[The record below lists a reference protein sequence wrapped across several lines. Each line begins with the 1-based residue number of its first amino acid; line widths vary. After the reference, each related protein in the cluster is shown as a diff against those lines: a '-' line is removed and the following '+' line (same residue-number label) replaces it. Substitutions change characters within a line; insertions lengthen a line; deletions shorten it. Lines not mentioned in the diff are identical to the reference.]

1 MEAFDFLVPANL
13 QHLTTLLQSPGRKLI
28 AGGTDL
34 IPSLRQDHYSPAQII
49 DISRLRELR
58 YIREQN
64 RTVHIG
70 ALTSFRDIQNSR
82 ILNETAPAL
91 VQAAGQIGSPM
102 IRSRGTL
109 GGNLANA
116 SPAADSLPPLLILD
130 ASVTLS
136 NQKGRRTQTLDE
148 FLLNPGK
155 TDIHPDEILTDIF
168 FEKPP
173 ANCAASFVKIGPRRG
188 MTIAIVNA
196 AALVGL
202 DRDGRINQARLSIG
216 AVAPT
221 AIRCRRTEQELI
233 GKQPSERL
241 WESVSSLVNEEI
253 SPIDDIRGS
262 AQYRRRVAFILI
274 KRALNTAIQ
283 ALQTRMQ
290 P

>member
-13 QHLTTLLQSPGRKLI
+13 QHLTIMLQTPGGKLI

-34 IPSLRQDHYSPAQII
+34 IPSLRQNQNSPAKVI

-58 YIREQN
+58 YIREHN
-64 RTVHIG
+64 RTVRIG

-82 ILNETAPAL
+82 ILFETAPAL

-116 SPAADSLPPLLILD
+116 SPAADSLPALLIMD

-136 NQKGRRTQTLDE
+136 SQNGQRTQKLSE
-148 FLLNPGK
+148 FLLSPGK
-155 TDIHPDEILTDIF
+155 TDLHPDEVLSEIF

-173 ANCAASFVKIGPRRG
+173 FNCGASFVKIGPRRG

-196 AALVGL
+196 AALVEL
-202 DRDGRINQARLSIG
+202 DSEGRINQARLSIG

-221 AIRCRRTEQELI
+221 AIRCRRAEQALV
-233 GKQPSERL
+233 GNLPSEQL
-241 WESVSSLVNEEI
+241 WESVSSLIQEEI
-253 SPIDDIRGS
+253 SPIDDIRGT
-262 AQYRRRVAFILI
+262 AKYRRRAAFILS

-283 ALQTRMQ
+283 SLQTRM
-290 P
+290 

>member
-13 QHLTTLLQSPGRKLI
+13 QHLATLLQTPGRKLI

-34 IPSLRQDHYSPAQII
+34 IPSLRQAHSLPAQII

-64 RTVHIG
+64 RIVHIG
-70 ALTSFRDIQNSR
+70 ALTSFRDVQNSR

-102 IRSRGTL
+102 IRTRGTL
-109 GGNLANA
+109 GGNIAHA
-116 SPAADSLPPLLILD
+116 SPAADSLPALLIMD

-136 NQKGRRTQTLDE
+136 SQKGQRTQMLCD

-155 TDIHPDEILTDIF
+155 TDIHSDEILTDIF
-168 FEKPP
+168 FEKPST
-173 ANCAASFVKIGPRRG
+173 NCAASFVKIGPRRG

-202 DRDGRINQARLSIG
+202 DNDGRINQARLSIG

-221 AIRCRRTEQELI
+221 AIRCRLTEQALI
-233 GKQPSERL
+233 GCLPSEKL
-241 WESVSSLVNEEI
+241 WESISSIIQEEI
-253 SPIDDIRGS
+253 SPIDDIRGT
-262 AQYRRRVAFILI
+262 AQYRRRAAFILS
-274 KRALNTAIQ
+274 KRALNAATQ
-283 ALQTRMQ
+283 SLQTRMQ
-290 P
+290 A

>member
-13 QHLTTLLQSPGRKLI
+13 QHLTLLLQTAGGKLI

-34 IPSLRQDHYSPAQII
+34 IPSLRHNQNAHTQII
-49 DISRLRELR
+49 DISRLHELR

-70 ALTSFRDIQNSR
+70 ALTSFHDIQNSR
-82 ILNETAPAL
+82 ILNEIAPAL

-136 NQKGRRTQTLDE
+136 SQNGQRTQKLSE
-148 FLLNPGK
+148 FLLSPGK
-155 TDIHPDEILTDIF
+155 TDIQPDEILTDIF
-168 FEKPP
+168 FEKTPFNS
-173 ANCAASFVKIGPRRG
+173 ATSFVKIGPRRG
-188 MTIAIVNA
+188 MNIAIVNA
-196 AALVGL
+196 ATLVGL
-202 DRDGRINQARLSIG
+202 DSDGRINHARLSIG

-221 AIRCRRTEQELI
+221 AIRCHRAEQALI
-233 GKQPSERL
+233 GNPPSEQL
-241 WESVSSLVNEEI
+241 WESVSSLITEEI
-253 SPIDDIRGS
+253 SPIDDIRGT
-262 AQYRRRVAFILI
+262 AEYRRRAAFILC
-274 KRALNTAIQ
+274 KRALNAAIHS
-283 ALQTRMQ
+283 LQTRMTL
-290 P
+290 

>member
-13 QHLTTLLQSPGRKLI
+13 QHLTTLLQTPGRKLI

-34 IPSLRQDHYSPAQII
+34 IPSLRQNQNAPSQII
-49 DISRLRELR
+49 DISRLREMR

-64 RTVHIG
+64 RIVHIG

-102 IRSRGTL
+102 IRTRGTL

-116 SPAADSLPPLLILD
+116 SPAADSLPALLIMD

-136 NQKGRRTQTLDE
+136 SQNGQRTQKLQE
-148 FLLNPGK
+148 FLLSPGK
-155 TDIHPDEILTDIF
+155 TDLHSDEILTDIF

-173 ANCAASFVKIGPRRG
+173 INCAASFMKIGPRRG

-196 AALVGL
+196 AALLGL
-202 DRDGRINQARLSIG
+202 DSDGCINQVRLSIG
-216 AVAPT
+216 AAAPT
-221 AIRCRRTEQELI
+221 AIRCLHTEQALI
-233 GKQPSERL
+233 GKQPSEQL
-241 WESVSSLVNEEI
+241 WESVSSLIIEEI
-253 SPIDDIRGS
+253 SPIDDIRGT
-262 AQYRRRVAFILI
+262 AQYRRRAAFVLA
-274 KRALNTAIQ
+274 KRALSA
-283 ALQTRMQ
+283 AVHSLQTRMQ